1 METDTEKDLSVS
13 QTAHNPEVGA
23 ETEAS
28 PGPTD
33 KKTEETT
40 KIIKASQEDV
50 KNKISEEA
58 SEIVDV
64 AEDNGNVTKEN
75 GVEVKENGNATQA
88 NGESVKESED
98 GEKSTENGENGETE
112 KDTGEVSK
120 AIEATS
126 VNGEAVQE
134 DTETTTED
142 GENKTEEV
150 ASSGNEAA
158 IQEVGKTH
166 TEEGE
171 NKTEQNDQQITVQEE
186 NIDAVQ
192 TDADPSPSS
201 SGQQEEDTLTQ
212 ETQDGEKAP
221 ALDTQDPE
229 THIQNQ
235 ENTDNNLNPE
245 TQTKEITEDISTP
258 VDAPAEDAEEA
269 VVAVDEENNTEAPA
283 TAVISDPEESNE
295 NVIQDEVTT
304 DEPVT
309 EVQDAIDVDQ
319 VQVKIAVNTD
329 EMECVL
335 ENVAMVGDQVSNV
348 AEHDPMEEDLES
360 FAPAP
365 VPIPVKEE
373 KTMNQENQEQ
383 VLVDDEEMVITQ
395 ITHLDE
401 LDPNVS
407 VETNGDGQT
416 KVIITTPVAPVTK
429 AEGLVDIDQFTD
441 TEDLVIYALDTISP
455 FDAKF
460 ISQHMADRDEH
471 QIERR
476 LVDNAFRKKSFNFQK
491 LPLMMFEMVFVSESN
506 ERMPNLMILT
516 QKQLL
521 QLTPKGSYCQYGPG
535 IETIEMHY
543 TNKTRFGIDTSA
555 LCEFIIT
562 NIPNM
567 HMPYLR

>member
-1 METDTEKDLSVS
+1 METDNEKELSVS
-13 QTAHNPEVGA
+13 QSAHNPEAGA
-23 ETEAS
+23 VPEVSSGQTETKSSEDS
-28 PGPTD
+28 
-33 KKTEETT
+33 T
-40 KIIKASQEDV
+40 KIIKASQES
-50 KNKISEEA
+50 KLKGTSEEA
-58 SEIVDV
+58 IVNGDAV
-64 AEDNGNVTKEN
+64 KDNGNPVEAKENGELSQENGAETKEN
-75 GVEVKENGNATQA
+75 GESVTENEDSVQENGEAAKENVEAGEKAMKE
-88 NGESVKESED
+88 NGESVKDNED
-98 GEKSTENGENGETE
+98 SIQENGEAAKEN
-112 KDTGEVSK
+112 V
-120 AIEATS
+120 EATS
-126 VNGEAVQE
+126 
-134 DTETTTED
+134 
-142 GENKTEEV
+142 EV
-150 ASSGNEAA
+150 
-158 IQEVGKTH
+158 T
-166 TEEGE
+166 TEEGVNE
-171 NKTEQNDQQITVQEE
+171 TEETGQQVTEE
-186 NIDAVQ
+186 EGTIDAVQ
-192 TDADPSPSS
+192 TVTPQSEAPVSN
-201 SGQQEEDTLTQ
+201 GQKEEAEKEDSQEPEKQVMSTEQ
-212 ETQDGEKAP
+212 ETQEQTLTPTTEDMETP
-221 ALDTQDPE
+221 ALDTQAME
-229 THIQNQ
+229 T
-235 ENTDNNLNPE
+235 
-245 TQTKEITEDISTP
+245 TQKEESTEDISNP
-258 VDAPAEDAEEA
+258 AVEAPAGEA
-269 VVAVDEENNTEAPA
+269 IVSVDEENNTEKPDVE
-283 TAVISDPEESNE
+283 TSVPEDTTEDVIR
-295 NVIQDEVTT
+295 DEVTT

-319 VQVKIAVNTD
+319 VQVKIALNTD

-348 AEHDPMEEDLES
+348 PEHDPMEEDLES

-373 KTMNQENQEQ
+373 KTPNQDNQEQ

-395 ITHLDE
+395 ITNLDE

-407 VETNGDGQT
+407 VETNSDGQT
-416 KVIITTPVAPVTK
+416 KVIITTPMAPVTK
-429 AEGLVDIDQFTD
+429 SEEPVDIDQFTD

-516 QKQLL
+516 QRQLL
-521 QLTPKGSYCQYGPG
+521 QLTPKGSWCQYGPG

>member
-1 METDTEKDLSVS
+1 METDNEKELSVS
-13 QTAHNPEVGA
+13 QSADNPEAGA
-23 ETEAS
+23 VPEVSSGQTETNSSEDS
-28 PGPTD
+28 
-33 KKTEETT
+33 T
-40 KIIKASQEDV
+40 KIIKASKES
-50 KNKISEEA
+50 KLKGTSEEA
-58 SEIVDV
+58 IVNGDAV
-64 AEDNGNVTKEN
+64 KDNGNPVEAKENGELSQENGAETKEN
-75 GVEVKENGNATQA
+75 GESVTENEDSVQETGEKAFKE
-88 NGESVKESED
+88 NGESVKVNED
-98 GEKSTENGENGETE
+98 SVQKNGEAAKENE
-112 KDTGEVSK
+112 
-120 AIEATS
+120 EATS
-126 VNGEAVQE
+126 EP
-134 DTETTTED
+134 TTEK
-142 GENKTEEV
+142 GENKAEETGQQVTEE
-150 ASSGNEAA
+150 
-158 IQEVGKTH
+158 
-166 TEEGE
+166 EG
-171 NKTEQNDQQITVQEE
+171 T
-186 NIDAVQ
+186 IDAVQ
-192 TDADPSPSS
+192 TITPPSEAPVSNGQKEEADKGESQEPEQQVMSTE
-201 SGQQEEDTLTQ
+201 QEAQEETPAPTTEDL
-212 ETQDGEKAP
+212 ETP
-221 ALDTQDPE
+221 ALDTQALE
-229 THIQNQ
+229 TTQK
-235 ENTDNNLNPE
+235 EE
-245 TQTKEITEDISTP
+245 TTEDISK
-258 VDAPAEDAEEA
+258 PAVEA
-269 VVAVDEENNTEAPA
+269 AAVESNVSVDEENNTEKPDVE
-283 TAVISDPEESNE
+283 TSVPEETTE
-295 NVIQDEVTT
+295 DVIRDEVTT

-319 VQVKIAVNTD
+319 VQVKIALNTD

-335 ENVAMVGDQVSNV
+335 ENVAMVGDQVSNA

-373 KTMNQENQEQ
+373 KTLNQDNQEQ

-395 ITHLDE
+395 ITNLDE

-407 VETNGDGQT
+407 VETNSDGQT

-429 AEGLVDIDQFTD
+429 AEGPVDIDQFTD

-516 QKQLL
+516 QRQLL
-521 QLTPKGSYCQYGPG
+521 QLTPKGSWCQYGPG

>member
-1 METDTEKDLSVS
+1 METDNEKELSVS
-13 QTAHNPEVGA
+13 QSADNPEAGA
-23 ETEAS
+23 VPEVSSGQTETNSSEDS
-28 PGPTD
+28 
-33 KKTEETT
+33 T
-40 KIIKASQEDV
+40 KIIKASKES
-50 KNKISEEA
+50 KLKGTSEEA
-58 SEIVDV
+58 IVNGDAV
-64 AEDNGNVTKEN
+64 KDNGNPVEAKENGELSQENGAETKEN
-75 GVEVKENGNATQA
+75 GESVTENEDSVQETGEKAFKE
-88 NGESVKESED
+88 NGESVKVNED
-98 GEKSTENGENGETE
+98 SVQKNGEAAKENE
-112 KDTGEVSK
+112 
-120 AIEATS
+120 EATS
-126 VNGEAVQE
+126 EP
-134 DTETTTED
+134 TTEK
-142 GENKTEEV
+142 GENKAEET
-150 ASSGNEAA
+150 G
-158 IQEVGKTH
+158 
-166 TEEGE
+166 
-171 NKTEQNDQQITVQEE
+171 QQITEGE
-186 NIDAVQ
+186 GTIDAVQ
-192 TDADPSPSS
+192 TITPPSEAPVSNGQKEEADKGESQEPEQQVMSTE
-201 SGQQEEDTLTQ
+201 QEAQEETLAPTTEDL
-212 ETQDGEKAP
+212 ETP
-221 ALDTQDPE
+221 ALDTQALE
-229 THIQNQ
+229 TTQK
-235 ENTDNNLNPE
+235 EE
-245 TQTKEITEDISTP
+245 TTEDISK
-258 VDAPAEDAEEA
+258 PAVEA
-269 VVAVDEENNTEAPA
+269 AAVESNVSVDEENNTEKPDVE
-283 TAVISDPEESNE
+283 TSVPEETTE
-295 NVIQDEVTT
+295 DVIRDELTT

-319 VQVKIAVNTD
+319 VQVKIALNTD

-335 ENVAMVGDQVSNV
+335 ENVAMVGDQVSNS

-373 KTMNQENQEQ
+373 KTLNQDNQEQ

-395 ITHLDE
+395 ITNLDE

-407 VETNGDGQT
+407 VETNSDGQT

-429 AEGLVDIDQFTD
+429 AEGPVDIDQFTD

-516 QKQLL
+516 QRQLL
-521 QLTPKGSYCQYGPG
+521 QLTPKGSWCQYGPG